1 MSKRARQT
9 RQATSN
15 QTSEPLTENKFT
27 ETLSKSWVPIVFF
40 ALLTLIYFYRFIFT
54 GDVIVGSDTG
64 LEFHK
69 GSGSFVEKL
78 AEVPPAN
85 WSRYMGGTP
94 ESSGLRAQY
103 FPLQVIALFTSE
115 HRYFGWRYVFAMFC
129 AGYFTFLCARS
140 LGLHPLASLLSG
152 VAYASAPTLL
162 TFTHAGHFA
171 KMSVISLLPLMYWA
185 LYRGMDTKRIIYF
198 LILGGTVGISI
209 YTPHLQMVYYAL
221 WAMGLLYLYKV
232 VQHYLKDK
240 NLNAALYRSLLAAGA
255 ICLGLAIG
263 AEGVF
268 PQYWNTKT
276 VTKRAGK
283 NQEGAG
289 YEHAASWSLHP
300 EEIFSLVIPEF
311 GGFNSKFPQLDPNED
326 ERYYWGRNA
335 FKANSEY
342 VGIIPL
348 FFGLFALSRIRKK
361 SHIAFLFALFVLAIA
376 FSLGSHTPLHLIL
389 YHLVPGVNVLR
400 APGMIAFLFAFS
412 LCLLSAYGIH
422 RILKADITP
431 EATRKLLITGSAS
444 AVILLIFAF
453 APSVLISIWR
463 STFWTSMDEYHVKVA
478 EASLGYVGQGALLA
492 ALLVGV
498 MTILTHMRLQNKLQP
513 HVFALILLP
522 LILVDTWRIDKLF
535 LTYANPK
542 IVQPRERINPNVV
555 NYLKQDTSLFRVLA
569 LPSAKAVPLY
579 GIDLITGFNDF
590 AIGRYDNLLKSNE
603 MGRPTIL
610 NLLNT
615 KYVVSQNPLDIPWM
629 QKAGE
634 ADNLHIYKNPL
645 ALPWFYLTSNYE
657 VVADED
663 QIFEKL
669 KDPNT
674 RPQETALLEE
684 NPGISPD
691 VNAQDPGTVQRLE
704 YDARQGHIKLK
715 TNASG
720 PRMLV
725 ISQNHHPHWQAF
737 VDGEEKPL
745 IRANYLWTAVALSP
759 GEHTVELIYHD
770 PIVATTRWITFAGIG
785 ILVVGLIFTARK
797 PTEGTEDAG

>member
-15 QTSEPLTENKFT
+15 QTSEPITENKLT

-54 GDVIVGSDTG
+54 GDVIYGSDTG
-64 LEFHK
+64 AELQK
-69 GSGSFVEKL
+69 GQEPFVEKL
-78 AEVPPAN
+78 AKIPPAN

-103 FPLQVIALFTSE
+103 FPLHVIALFTSE
-115 HRYFGWRYVFAMFC
+115 HRYFGWRYVIAMFC

-140 LGLHPLASLLSG
+140 LGLHPLASLLAG
-152 VAYASAPTLL
+152 VAYASAPAFL
-162 TFTHAGHFA
+162 TFPRAGHFA
-171 KMSVISLLPLMYWA
+171 KMSVISHLPLMYWA
-185 LYRGMDTKRIIYF
+185 LYRGMDTKKIIYF

-232 VQHYLKDK
+232 VQHYLKEK
-240 NLNAALYRSLLAAGA
+240 NINAALYRSVLAAGA

-268 PQYWNTKT
+268 PQYWNTST
-276 VTKRAGK
+276 VTKRAGED
-283 NQEGAG
+283 QEGAG
-289 YEHAASWSLHP
+289 YEYASSWSLHP
-300 EEIFSLVIPEF
+300 EEIFALVIPEF
-311 GGFNSKFPQLDPNED
+311 GGFDVEGGYQ
-326 ERYYWGRNA
+326 YWGRNA
-335 FKANSEY
+335 FKGNSEY

-348 FFGLFALSRIRKK
+348 FFGLFALSRMRKK
-361 SHIAFLFALFVLAIA
+361 SHIAFLFALFILAIA
-376 FSLGSHTPLHLIL
+376 FSLGPHTPLHPLF
-389 YHLVPGVNVLR
+389 YHIVPGVKVLR
-400 APGMIAFLFAFS
+400 APGMIAFLFSFA
-412 LCLLSAYGIH
+412 LCLLSAYGLH
-422 RILKADITP
+422 RIFKGDLTP
-431 EATRKLLITGSAS
+431 DTARKLLITGSAS

-453 APSVLISIWR
+453 APSILLSIWR
-463 STFWTSMDEYHVKVA
+463 TIFWTDMPSYRVETA
-478 EASLGYVGQGALLA
+478 QASLGYVGQGALLA

-498 MTILTHMRLQNKLQP
+498 MTVLTHMRLQNKLQP

-535 LTYANPK
+535 LSYANPK
-542 IVQPRERINPNVV
+542 VVQPQERINPNVV

-569 LPSAKAVPLY
+569 LPSAKEVPLY

-615 KYVVSQNPLDIPWM
+615 KYVVSKNPLDIPWM

-645 ALPWFYLTSNYE
+645 ALPWFYLTPNYE
-657 VVADED
+657 VIADED

-684 NPGISPD
+684 DPGISPD
-691 VNAQDPGTVQRLE
+691 TNAQDPGTVQRLE
-704 YDARQGHIKLK
+704 YDARQGHVELK

-720 PRMLV
+720 PRILV

-785 ILVVGLIFTARK
+785 ILVVGLIFTVRK
-797 PTEGTEDAG
+797 PTEDTEDAG